1 MISSPVSRSWLLPT
15 NCSGSTDW
23 VVALIVYAPC
33 GADHISF
40 APRGAEQDDRPFCTV
55 WGRIKVVAPHGAS
68 IRMPETDSNSV
79 PRTPEEPTPQQVLE
93 EMDRCEPYIVSDLVD
108 AFPDASRW
116 TVQRS

>member
-1 MISSPVSRSWLLPT
+1 MDSL
-15 NCSGSTDW
+15 
-23 VVALIVYAPC
+23 
-33 GADHISF
+33 
-40 APRGAEQDDRPFCTV
+40 FCTV

-93 EMDRCEPYIVSDLVD
+93 EMNRCEPYIVSDLVD

-116 TVQRS
+116 TVQRRLDSLVEEGELSKKKHTENRVSYCIPK